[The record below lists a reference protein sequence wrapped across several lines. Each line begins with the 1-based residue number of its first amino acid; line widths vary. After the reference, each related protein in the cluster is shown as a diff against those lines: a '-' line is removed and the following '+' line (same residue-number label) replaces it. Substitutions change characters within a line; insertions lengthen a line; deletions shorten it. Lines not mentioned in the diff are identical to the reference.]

1 MMTRHVHI
9 VDDDV
14 EIGGVLAMIAE
25 AAGLNAVAHVSAEA
39 FLASFDPRTIGCVVT
54 DAHMPKMT
62 GLDLQQ
68 ALKERGL
75 SVPVIVITGQGVVS
89 LAVEALKAGAI
100 DFIEKPFGDEV
111 FLAAVRR
118 ALAAADRDAKQ
129 REDQEAVAERA
140 AQLSGREREVMD
152 LVTGGLSS
160 PAIGQKLGISVR
172 TVESHRA
179 RVMDK
184 MDARNLAELIRL
196 SIRLAGGDRA
206 PAV

>member
-1 MMTRHVHI
+1 MSTRHVHI

-25 AAGLNAVAHVSAEA
+25 GAGINAVAHVSAEA
-39 FLASFDPRTIGCVVT
+39 FLGSFDPETIGCVVT
-54 DAHMPKMT
+54 DAHMPGMT
-62 GLDLQQ
+62 GLDLQE
-68 ALKERGL
+68 ALKQRG
-75 SVPVIVITGQGVVS
+75 VMAPVIVITGQGAVS
-89 LAVEALKAGAI
+89 MAVQALKAGAI
-100 DFIEKPFGDEV
+100 DFIEKPFGDQV

-118 ALAAADRDAKQ
+118 ALAAAERDANQ
-129 REDQEAVAERA
+129 RADQVAVAERA

-184 MDARNLAELIRL
+184 MSARNLADLIRL
-196 SIRLAGGDRA
+196 SIRLGGEA
-206 PAV
+206 PAL